1 MYFVFFS
8 YLCFFYLYVVIVM
21 FLVHYC
27 RINLGV
33 ASWDVDDVCTW
44 LKSKKMTAAVIEAFT
59 ENVVT
64 GRIILD
70 GITDE
75 DLQDI
80 GITTCMLRRSILLSL
95 KELVAQDSLLFI

>member
-1 MYFVFFS
+1 
-8 YLCFFYLYVVIVM
+8 M

-27 RINLGV
+27 RIDLGL

-44 LKSKKMTAAVIEAFT
+44 LKTKKMTAAVIEAFK

-64 GRIILD
+64 GRLILD

-80 GITTCMLRRSILLSL
+80 GITTRMLRRSVLSSL
-95 KELVAQDSLLFI
+95 QELVAHDSLLSI